1 MGRDI
6 SLFSGYAQK
15 ENRTTN
21 YCLLLLRLIYEENPK
36 FLAEF
41 LSQIAGEKFGNA
53 IGIQFRQ
60 QERKGKSVPDGVI
73 LQSAM
78 SIYIETKNFNWF
90 YDSQIE
96 DHLTELSMETPGPK
110 LLIALSNFEEN
121 TGSRFA
127 GIERLCRDKYRG
139 EIEFAAVSFEDW
151 ITELKKLSVPKN
163 VADFISDF
171 EAYIDTEGLISR
183 WHRQMAVVN
192 CATLPHEILEGK
204 AYLCPAKGGAYNHQ
218 RSKFFGMYRWKR
230 VEKVALIEAVVDL
243 WDSETYEI
251 RWKHVQKPDE
261 DIVFKAREAYSKY
274 RVGSYPWRVFL
285 LGELFETDFRKD
297 SKGGM
302 IGSKQ
307 YFAVSAETVQEL
319 AEELNGKVW
328 SQFR

>member
-41 LSQIAGEKFGNA
+41 LSQIAGEEFGNA

-60 QERKGKSVPDGVI
+60 QERKGRSVPDGLI

-78 SIYIETKNFNWF
+78 SIYIETKNFDWF
-90 YDSQIE
+90 YDAQIH
-96 DHLTELSMETPGPK
+96 DHLSELNKETSGPK
-110 LLIALSNFEEN
+110 ILIALSNFEEN
-121 TGSRFA
+121 TGGRFA
-127 GIERLCRDKYRG
+127 GIEKLCREEYKG
-139 EIEFAAVSFEDW
+139 EIQFAAVSFEDW
-151 ITELKKLSVPKN
+151 ISELKKLPVSKN
-163 VADFISDF
+163 VPDFINDF
-171 EAYIDTEGLISR
+171 EAYIDSEGLISR
-183 WHRQMAVVN
+183 WHRQLTVVN
-192 CATLPHEILEGK
+192 CATLPHEILEGH

-230 VEKVALIEAVVDL
+230 VERVALIEAVVDL
-243 WDSETYEI
+243 WDSETHEI
-251 RWKHVQKPDE
+251 RWKHVESADE
-261 DIVFKAREAYSKY
+261 EVVSRAKEAYFKY
-274 RVGSYPWRVFL
+274 RSGSYPWRIFL

-302 IGSKQ
+302 MGSKQ
-307 YFAVSAETVQEL
+307 YFAVSAET
-319 AEELNGKVW
+319 AEGVATELNGKVW
-328 SQFR
+328 SKFK